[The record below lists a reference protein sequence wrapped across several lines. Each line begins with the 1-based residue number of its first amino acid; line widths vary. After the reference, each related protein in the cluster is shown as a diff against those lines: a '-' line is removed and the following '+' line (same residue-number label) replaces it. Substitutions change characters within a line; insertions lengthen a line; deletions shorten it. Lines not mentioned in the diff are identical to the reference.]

1 MEPLEVVQ
9 VIALALAAMVA
20 ISLCVAAAI
29 KTYQAHRAEE
39 RAFLR
44 NLVRTEIS
52 RAVNLPLGASTVA
65 PHHHGDGRYPV
76 TAYANTVAY
85 NAVKPLRGTGIA
97 PPHYHGAGR
106 HPAHPSANPQ
116 SQSELS
122 GND

>member
-1 MEPLEVVQ
+1 MESLEFVP
-9 VIALALAAMVA
+9 VIALVLTAMVA
-20 ISLCVAAAI
+20 ISLCVAAVI
-29 KTYQAHRAEE
+29 KTYQEDRAEDRE
-39 RAFLR
+39 FLR

-52 RAVNLPLGASTVA
+52 RAINPPPGASTIA

-76 TAYANTVAY
+76 TAYANAVAY

-97 PPHYHGAGR
+97 PPHHHGDGR
-106 HPAHPSANPQ
+106 HPAHPFANPQ